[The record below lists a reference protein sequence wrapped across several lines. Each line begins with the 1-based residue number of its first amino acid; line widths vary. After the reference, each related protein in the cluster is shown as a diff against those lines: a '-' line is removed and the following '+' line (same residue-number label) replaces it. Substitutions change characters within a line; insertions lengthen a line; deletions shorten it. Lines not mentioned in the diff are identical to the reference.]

1 MALLNGAPQSG
12 GFFTAK
18 EHASAAALLV
28 ETFEETQANKFKST
42 ELEPAARS
50 TITVFRTPA
59 ELEAGEPGQILEGVL
74 TQGALGRK
82 FLAARKR
89 DGSFDELAGKLEK
102 VQLNN
107 GNSMWDLK
115 SLGEDNVAKLIAYM
129 EARDSDMPDFMA

>member
-12 GFFTAK
+12 GFFTPK
-18 EHASAAALLV
+18 DYSAAAAILV
-28 ETFEETQANKFKST
+28 ETTEETQATKFKST
-42 ELEPAARS
+42 EMEPAAKS
-50 TITVFRTPA
+50 IITVFRTPA
-59 ELEAGEPGQILEGVL
+59 ELEAGTPGQVLDGVI

-82 FLAARKR
+82 FLAAKNR

-115 SLGEDNVAKLIAYM
+115 PLSDDNVQKLVAYM
-129 EARDSDMPDFMA
+129 EQRDADLPDWAR

>member
-18 EHASAAALLV
+18 DYASAAAILV
-28 ETFEETQANKFKST
+28 ETTEETQANKFKST
-42 ELEPAARS
+42 ELEPAAKS
-50 TITVFRTPA
+50 IITVFSTPA
-59 ELEAGEPGQILEGVL
+59 ELEAGTPGKVLEGVI

-82 FLAARKR
+82 FLGAKRR

-115 SLGEDNVAKLIAYM
+115 PLSDSNVQKLVSYM
-129 EARDSDMPDFMA
+129 EKRDEDLPDFMQ

>member
-1 MALLNGAPQSG
+1 MALQNGAPTTG

-18 EHASAAALLV
+18 DHASAAAVLV
-28 ETFEETQANKFKST
+28 ETFEETQAKKFKSE

-50 TITVFRTPA
+50 TITVFATPA
-59 ELEAGEPGQILEGVL
+59 SLEAGEPTSILEGVI

-82 FLAARKR
+82 FLAAKGR

-102 VQLNN
+102 VTLNN

-115 SLGEDNVAKLIAYM
+115 SLTQDNVDKIVAYM
-129 EARDSDMPDFMA
+129 TARDEDLPDFM